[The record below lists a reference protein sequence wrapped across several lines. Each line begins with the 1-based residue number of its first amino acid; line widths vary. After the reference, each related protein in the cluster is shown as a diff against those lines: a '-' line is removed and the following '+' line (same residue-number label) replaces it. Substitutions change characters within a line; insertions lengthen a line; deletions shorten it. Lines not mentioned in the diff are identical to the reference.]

1 MHTQV
6 GIVGGGPAGLLLSH
20 LLALEGIE
28 SVVLDARSRSDI
40 ETTVRAGALEDHVAD
55 LLRETG
61 VGERLDREGT
71 AHTGVELRFRGRR
84 HRLDFP
90 DLTGGRTITLYGQ
103 NEVVKDLNRTRLDAG
118 GHIIWEA
125 ETTDIDGL
133 DSERPTIRYRMG
145 PLVDELRL
153 ERSGELQE
161 LTCDVVAG
169 CDGYWGPSRQAI
181 PAALRTEFE
190 RTYPLAW
197 FGILVE
203 APPSSDELVYAL
215 HERGFALVST
225 RSPTIQRL
233 YFQCDPTDSV
243 DNWPDQRIWDEL
255 DLRLPT
261 DDGWAVTRGPILEK
275 AIIGMRSFVCEPMQH
290 GRLFLAGDAAHI
302 VPPTGAK
309 GMNLAVADVRVL
321 AHGLKE
327 LFGSGS
333 TAILDRYSE
342 VCLRRAWKAQRF
354 SAWMTSLLH
363 RHPGNDPFQLALQH
377 AELEYLTSSRAGA
390 TTLAENYVGLPPEL
404 PATLAR
410 AGA

>member
-1 MHTQV
+1 
-6 GIVGGGPAGLLLSH
+6 
-20 LLALEGIE
+20 
-28 SVVLDARSRSDI
+28 VVLDARSRSDI
-40 ETTVRAGALEDHVAD
+40 ETTVRAGVLEDHVAD

-103 NEVVKDLNRTRLDAG
+103 NEVVKDLNRTWLDAG

-125 ETTDIDGL
+125 ETADIDGL
-133 DSERPTIRYRMG
+133 NSVRPTIRYRTG
-145 PLVDELRL
+145 PLVDEPRL

-161 LTCDVVAG
+161 LTCAVVAG

-197 FGILVE
+197 FGSLVE

-225 RSPTIQRL
+225 RSPTIHRL

-302 VPPTGAK
+302 VPPTGAEALLCRRVWLRSAR
-309 GMNLAVADVRVL
+309 GRAGACGRAARRGCRCRSRAPRRLA
-321 AHGLKE
+321 
-327 LFGSGS
+327 
-333 TAILDRYSE
+333 
-342 VCLRRAWKAQRF
+342 
-354 SAWMTSLLH
+354 
-363 RHPGNDPFQLALQH
+363 
-377 AELEYLTSSRAGA
+377 SRAG
-390 TTLAENYVGLPPEL
+390 
-404 PATLAR
+404 
-410 AGA
+410 